1 MLSSSGRLATGA
13 RFAVI
18 ALVACAIATPATAQ
32 FGGLRKKI
40 KSPVKQETASAPNN
54 DGGMVVLTS
63 DVVNQL
69 LTGLEAGQAERE
81 AATKEDTPYGRYKRG
96 LAAYEVAKPKC
107 EAAQPGFYQRGAAD
121 NKMLDKYSALTE
133 KMVAAQGKGDMK
145 RMAIYQDSAMAMI
158 DPSCVVKQP
167 EQPKDYYET
176 ERAVEARVEAKEIEA
191 SGFSQGEMAM
201 LKERTIAILTNA
213 TPPGGASASE
223 KSAVAAKSAQL
234 KPLLGIREAPA
245 VRAAKPAPAPAPAPT
260 PAANQPSP
268 EMSARAASMS
278 ECMMKNMEKH
288 QPEIEA
294 LAKRAEAAQSA
305 GNQQKLMAIADTVQR
320 LQMGGCR

>member
-1 MLSSSGRLATGA
+1 
-13 RFAVI
+13 
-18 ALVACAIATPATAQ
+18 
-32 FGGLRKKI
+32 KKI

-69 LTGLEAGQAERE
+69 LTGLEAWQGERE
-81 AATKEDTPYGRYKRG
+81 AASNEDTPYGRYKRG
-96 LAAYEVAKPKC
+96 QAAYEVAKPKC

-176 ERAVEARVEAKEIEA
+176 ERAVEARAEAKEIEA

-201 LKERTIAILTNA
+201 LKERAIAILTNA

-294 LAKRAEAAQSA
+294 LAKRAEGAQSA
-305 GNQQKLMAIADTVQR
+305 GNQQKLMAIADTLQR